1 MSSKKSSFFFL
12 FYVCCSPNMI
22 PCHIPV
28 SALQEVCEPTSLHNG
43 DSTDPSLKDSWRL
56 DGSQEER
63 LVENCV

>member
-1 MSSKKSSFFFL
+1 
-12 FYVCCSPNMI
+12 MI